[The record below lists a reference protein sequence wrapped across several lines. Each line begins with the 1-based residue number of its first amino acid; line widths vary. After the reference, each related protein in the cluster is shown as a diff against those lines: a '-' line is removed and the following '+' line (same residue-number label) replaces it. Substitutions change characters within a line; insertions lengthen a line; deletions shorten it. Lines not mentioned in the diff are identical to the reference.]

1 MIIMNDM
8 SKNNYARVTIALPK
22 ELLQRVD
29 KYCEK
34 VVPGGPKIRSAVI
47 RQAIERFL
55 KEKGDTQ
62 LSQGNGSGNG
72 GNVRKR
78 QEQLYQHKVASMG

>member
-1 MIIMNDM
+1 MLFILNGI
-8 SKNNYARVTIALPK
+8 SKNNYTRVTIVIPK

-34 VVPGGPKIRSAVI
+34 VVPGGPRIRSAMM
-47 RQAIERFL
+47 RQALERFL

-62 LSQGNGSGNG
+62 SSQGNGSG
-72 GNVRKR
+72 RESYAER
-78 QEQLYQHKVASMG
+78 R